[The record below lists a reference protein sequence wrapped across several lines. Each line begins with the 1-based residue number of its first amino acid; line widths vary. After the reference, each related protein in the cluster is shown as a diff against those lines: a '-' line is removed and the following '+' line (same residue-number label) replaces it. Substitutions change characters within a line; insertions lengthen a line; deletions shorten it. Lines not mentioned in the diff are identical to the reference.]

1 MFCLSGCKAE
11 EEVLNGVTMNIMLGK
26 LVQVKTEDVNLLL
39 NKENMQNVIYIV
51 ASSKNKYTNSN
62 GWCC

>member
-1 MFCLSGCKAE
+1 
-11 EEVLNGVTMNIMLGK
+11 MNIMLGK

-62 GWCC
+62 DWWC